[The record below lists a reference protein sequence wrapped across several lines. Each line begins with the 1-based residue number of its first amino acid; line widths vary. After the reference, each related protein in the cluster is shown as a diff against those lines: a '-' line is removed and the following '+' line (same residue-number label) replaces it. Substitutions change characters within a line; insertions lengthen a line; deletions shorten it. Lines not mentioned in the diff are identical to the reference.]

1 MRAVFGIVSLL
12 VVLAIVGMVV
22 TRQAKVAVPHAAASN
37 GGTVSEQAAQIQEKV
52 VSDVARTMDMAASA
66 RAAEADK

>member
-22 TRQAKVAVPHAAASN
+22 SRQAKIIAPHAAASS
-37 GGTVSEQAAQIQEKV
+37 GGTVREQSAQIQEKV
-52 VSDVARTMDMAASA
+52 VSDVAKAMDMAASA
-66 RAAEADK
+66 RAAEVDK